1 MAIPTSPANGT
12 IYPSQASP
20 GVIQY
25 QYNAVTQL
33 WNPLVPEGQGIPGTF
48 GSSLKVPKISVDA
61 SGFIY
66 FAEEVEIQSS
76 TETQKGIVQ
85 LVNNTTTNDPTKA
98 LSAAAGYLLQK
109 ELDTK
114 AGGITGVTA
123 GTGLS
128 GGGTTGNVTLQN
140 TGVLSVTAGAGI
152 SISASTGNI
161 TISSSGGGTGTVTS
175 VGTGS
180 GLTGGPITTSGTI
193 SLANTSVVPGSYIN
207 ANITVD
213 SKGRITSATNGSS
226 GGTGTV
232 TQVNTGT
239 GLSGGPITT
248 SGTIA
253 LANTAVTPGAYTSAN
268 ITVDAQG
275 RIIAASNGGGAAGV
289 TQIVAGSNV
298 TVTPAGGTGVVTI
311 SATGGGGGG
320 GSGTVT
326 SISTGQGLTGGPITT
341 SGTVSIA
348 NDSIVNAMVNP
359 SAGIA
364 STKLAFQA
372 AGAGSTSRT
381 VFSKLSDWIS
391 VKDFG
396 AVGDGVTN
404 DTTAVQA
411 AINAASAVGGS
422 TVIFPAGV
430 YACTQL
436 TLPSY
441 VTLLG
446 TGGTIKTFGSLAFQ
460 ILLAANATRFAILNL
475 TFDSPGI
482 FSNGTSESSV
492 ISSQGVCTDGRLENC
507 SFYNIPINL
516 GQRMH
521 AWFGD
526 WDNCFV
532 AYNYVEQC
540 GGDIL
545 NFNTGQ
551 NVVVGNYLENGGD
564 GGIAFNNGAR
574 GTISGNYIFKCDLG
588 VGSGPQGTIA
598 NPFDTFAITGNY
610 IDSCDYGINLGWFS
624 YAGRTGPINLS
635 ITGNTIVRCKSAAIY
650 SNGNNAVATPIPT
663 YLNIGGN
670 VINYMGTADYDGT
683 TNSNARG
690 IRLSTSP
697 YCTVNNNVVANCTG
711 EGIFL
716 SNSSQC
722 TVNGNNINTCS
733 SGIFLTSTS
742 TNCVISSN
750 IINGVTV
757 GITGRTMSSITCN
770 QILNFSSQAISIA
783 SASTGYMVSLNNMK
797 TGPAGVVIGA
807 GATGLNVNNQ
817 YQP

>member
-1 MAIPTSPANGT
+1 MAIPTSPVNGT
-12 IYPSQASP
+12 IYPLKPAP

-25 QYNAVTQL
+25 QYSSVTNT
-33 WNPLVPEGQGIPGTF
+33 WNPLVPKGEGIPGTF
-48 GSSLKVPKISVDA
+48 GSAVKIPRFSVDG

-66 FAEEVEIQSS
+66 FAEEVEIQSAS
-76 TETQKGIVQ
+76 EAVKGIVQ
-85 LVNNTTTNDPTKA
+85 LVNNTTTNDSTKA
-98 LSAAAGYLLQK
+98 LTAAAGYALQK
-109 ELDTK
+109 AIDAK
-114 AGGITGVTA
+114 GGGITGITA

-140 TGVLSVTAGAGI
+140 AGVLSVTAGSGI
-152 SISASTGNI
+152 SVSASTGNI
-161 TISSSGGGTGTVTS
+161 TITNTGAGTGTVTS
-175 VGTGS
+175 VGTGA
-180 GLTGGPITTSGTI
+180 GLTGGPITSSGVI
-193 SLANTSVVPGSYIN
+193 SLANTTVTPGAYIN
-207 ANITVD
+207 PNITVD
-213 SKGRITSATNGSS
+213 ATGRITSAVSGSS

-248 SGTIA
+248 TGSIS
-253 LANTAVTPGAYTSAN
+253 LANTTVTPGSYTSAN

-275 RIIAASNGGGAAGV
+275 RITSASNGSGGGGV
-289 TQIVAGSNV
+289 TQIIAGSNITISPV
-298 TVTPAGGTGVVTI
+298 GGTGAVTI
-311 SATGGGGGG
+311 NATGGGGG

-326 SISTGQGLTGGPITT
+326 SIATGQGLTGGPITT

-348 NDSIVNAMVNP
+348 NDSIVNGMVNTN
-359 SAGIA
+359 AAIA

-372 AGAGSTSRT
+372 AGAGSVSRT

-396 AVGDGVTN
+396 AVGDGTTN
-404 DTTAVQA
+404 DTAAVQA
-411 AINAASAVGGS
+411 AINAASALGGS
-422 TVIFPAGV
+422 TVIFPSGV

-446 TGGTIKTFGSLAFQ
+446 VGGTVKTFGSLAFQ
-460 ILLAANATRFAILNL
+460 ILLANNATRFAIINL

-492 ISSQGVCTDGRLENC
+492 ISSQGVCTDGRLESC
-507 SFYNIPINL
+507 SFYNIPTNL

-532 AYNYVEQC
+532 AYNYVKQC

-551 NVVVGNYLENGGD
+551 NTVIGNYLENGGD

-588 VGSGPQGTIA
+588 IGSGPQGTTT
-598 NPFDTFAITGNY
+598 NPFDGYTITGNY
-610 IDSCDYGINLGWFS
+610 IDSCNYGINLGWFS
-624 YAGRTGPINLS
+624 YPGRTSPINVS
-635 ITGNTIVRCKSAAIY
+635 ITGNTILRCKSAGIF
-650 SNGNNAVATPIPT
+650 SNGNNTLATPIPV

-670 VINYMGTADYDGT
+670 VINYMGTADYDGA
-683 TNSNARG
+683 TNPSARG
-690 IRLSTSP
+690 IRISSNP
-697 YCTVNNNVVANCTG
+697 FSVVNNNIVGNCTG
-711 EGIFL
+711 DGIYL
-716 SNSSQC
+716 AASSQC
-722 TVNGNNINTCS
+722 TVNGNNITTCS
-733 SGIFLTSTS
+733 NGILLAASS

-750 IINGVTV
+750 MINGVTV
-757 GITGRTMSSITCN
+757 GITGRTMASVTCN
-770 QILNFSSQAISIA
+770 QILNFSSSAISIIGG
-783 SASTGYMVSLNNMK
+783 STGYMVSLNNMK

-817 YQP
+817 YAP